1 MLCLLGFANK
11 ESGIMVSSIG
21 TVFFIKFVNNRG
33 WNGVHTDSAVIS
45 RPKEGQ

>member
-21 TVFFIKFVNNRG
+21 TVLFIKFGKKSVEMG
-33 WNGVHTDSAVIS
+33 CTLTAL
-45 RPKEGQ
+45 